1 MQGLGKDVADLGV
14 CEGCGAALGPG
25 VMGLLRS
32 VIESVHLRSAQLH
45 VITKFSRR
53 SAQIMT
59 PIWIW
64 DNHIFFK
71 ILISNLQSH
80 FYININRSYIE

>member
-1 MQGLGKDVADLGV
+1 MLGGGGKRLKDMAGNARFRKDVADLGV
-14 CEGCGAALGPG
+14 CEGCGAALGLG

-59 PIWIW
+59 PICIW
-64 DNHIFFK
+64 DNIH
-71 ILISNLQSH
+71 LL
-80 FYININRSYIE
+80 

>member
-14 CEGCGAALGPG
+14 CEGCGAALGLG

-59 PIWIW
+59 PIW

-71 ILISNLQSH
+71 ILICNLI
-80 FYININRSYIE
+80 FYIININRSYIE